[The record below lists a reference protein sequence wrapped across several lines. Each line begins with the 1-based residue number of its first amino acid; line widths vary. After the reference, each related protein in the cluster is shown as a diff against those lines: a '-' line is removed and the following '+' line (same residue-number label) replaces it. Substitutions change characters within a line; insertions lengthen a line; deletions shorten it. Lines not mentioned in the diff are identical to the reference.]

1 MGCRAVGVKGQNQG
15 TSCFYLQIRYGTTSN
30 VIVMILT
37 RQRTTVGWEKR
48 VEWDFLGHSN
58 ISWKLGP
65 VKINSR
71 KLWRKRNTKI
81 HISLFSIGLNICENS
96 FSQNRKKIRGK
107 PRNYLF
113 PLPETVS
120 LHYFTFFWLMLLQS
134 FNRIFDTS
142 EPEQPLSQALRFWQ
156 GRGERMV
163 MNRKG
168 PWRGYSSS
176 LPPSFARTLSERER
190 DLGTRQ
196 EPEQFLFDP

>member
-81 HISLFSIGLNICENS
+81 HSSLFSIGLNIYENS
-96 FSQNRKKIRGK
+96 FSQNRKKIRAK
-107 PRNYLF
+107 PWNYPF

-120 LHYFTFFWLMLLQS
+120 LHCFTFFWLMLLQS
-134 FNRIFDTS
+134 FIFEIRWSRKS
-142 EPEQPLSQALRFWQ
+142 EV
-156 GRGERMV
+156 GR
-163 MNRKG
+163 
-168 PWRGYSSS
+168 SSS
-176 LPPSFARTLSERER
+176 AFVRSSLHLRRFVFRKV
-190 DLGTRQ
+190 
-196 EPEQFLFDP
+196 